1 MYDSSVSKSHLRSRF
16 QMDLRIFFTMR
27 MHSKKD
33 RTEVTAFLGEGIFTM
48 GCSKNHIMYWGVFTL
63 IIIA

>member
-1 MYDSSVSKSHLRSRF
+1 MHDSGVSKSPLRSRF
-16 QMDLRIFFTMR
+16 QMDLRVFFTML

-33 RTEVTAFLGEGIFTM
+33 RTEVAAFLGEGIFTM
-48 GCSKNHIMYWGVFTL
+48 GYSKNHIMYWGVFTL

>member
-1 MYDSSVSKSHLRSRF
+1 MYISYIYNNQTDAFTAEVT
-16 QMDLRIFFTMR
+16 LRI
-27 MHSKKD
+27 HSKKD